1 MFSSIAPKSREL
13 KTARGH
19 MMPPPVH
26 ICNGLARPAD
36 IGTDSVIL
44 EKNTLCRAWL
54 NLEA

>member
-1 MFSSIAPKSREL
+1 VFSSIAPKSREL